1 MRWLVPRA
9 KTQTQA
15 DARAELAERGF
26 LNAPSEFLDG
36 ATLGALDEV
45 KLFVQAGMSVGTVS
59 FGGWTALHLAS
70 ANGHLEV
77 VRFLVEQEASIV
89 GETENGNTALDLA
102 VRAGHTDVA
111 RYLESVGG

>member
-15 DARAELAERGF
+15 DARAELVDRGF

-36 ATLGALDEV
+36 ATLGALDAV

-59 FGGWTALHLAS
+59 FGGWTALHLTA

-77 VRFLVEQEASIV
+77 VRFLVEQEGSIV
-89 GETENGNTALDLA
+89 DETENGNTALDLA
-102 VRAGHTDVA
+102 ERAGHTEIVD
-111 RYLESVGG
+111 YLASVGG